1 MIVPNT
7 VMTLP
12 FPFSGRGKAQR
23 TKATSVN
30 AYQELCDVL
39 GLVFPSCELR
49 FAPLLALRPG

>member
-1 MIVPNT
+1 MPNT